1 MFKFVTNGKPK
12 TMKFLKNFFKWF
24 AIVLATIIILM
35 YIFDVDYLLR
45 AVRTIYFHGYTTA
58 YLDDYTHFPNR
69 EIKKG
74 VAQPWAIAK
83 DYNSVPATEELNKT
97 HKELQTVAYLIIKND
112 SIWHESYFDGYGK
125 DSKSNSFSMAKS
137 VVSAALGK
145 AIMDGK
151 IKSLDQKVTDF
162 FPELKGQF
170 AKEVT
175 VGDLSSMASGLSWDE
190 KYYSPFSI
198 VTRAYFDDDLKKVIL
213 GLDVK
218 EKPGQS
224 FKYLS
229 GATELLAM
237 CIEKATGTYVSD
249 YVSKNFWQPMGA
261 ENEALWQLD
270 HEGDGIEKAYC
281 CIASNAR
288 DFARFGKL
296 YRDYGKW
303 SGKQL
308 LDSTFVAKSIAPRFP
323 DSPQYGYGFWLHNI
337 NGKQLFYMRGH
348 LGQFVI
354 VIPKDNVIIVRL
366 GHLKG
371 LQTETDPHSNDLYVY
386 VNEAYKMLEKR
397 K

>member
-1 MFKFVTNGKPK
+1 
-12 TMKFLKNFFKWF
+12 MKFLKSFLKWF
-24 AIVLATIIILM
+24 CIIIASIVILM
-35 YIFDVDYLLR
+35 YIFDVDYILR
-45 AVRTIYFHGYTTA
+45 AVRTIYFRGHTTA
-58 YLDDYTHFPNR
+58 FLEDYTHFPNR

-74 VAQPWAIAK
+74 AGQPWAIAK
-83 DYNSVPATEELNKT
+83 DYNSVPATEELNKE
-97 HKELQTVAYLIIKND
+97 HKELGTVAYLIIKND
-112 SIWHESYFDGYGK
+112 SIWHESYYDGYDK
-125 DSKSNSFSMAKS
+125 NSKSNSFSMAKS
-137 VVSAALGK
+137 VISAAMGK
-145 AIMDGK
+145 AIMEGK

-162 FPELKGQF
+162 FPDLKGQY

-175 VGDLSSMASGLSWDE
+175 VGDLSSMASGLNWDE

-198 VTRAYFDDDLKKVIL
+198 VTRAYFDNDLKKVIL
-213 GLDVK
+213 GLDVS

-237 CIEKATGTYVSD
+237 CVEKATGEHVANYVSE
-249 YVSKNFWQPMGA
+249 KFWQPMGA

-270 HEGDGIEKAYC
+270 HNPDGIEKAYC

-296 YRDYGKW
+296 YRDFGKW
-303 SGKQL
+303 NGKQL
-308 LDSTFVAKSIAPRFP
+308 LDSAFVAKSIRPRFAN
-323 DSPQYGYGFWLHNI
+323 SPQYGYGFWLHKI

-354 VIPKDNVIIVRL
+354 VVPEDNVIIVRL
-366 GHLKG
+366 GHVKG
-371 LQTETDPHSNDLYVY
+371 LQTEEDPHSNDLYVY
-386 VNEAYKMLEKR
+386 FNEAYKMLEKR

>member
-1 MFKFVTNGKPK
+1 
-12 TMKFLKNFFKWF
+12 MKFLKKFLLWF
-24 AIVLATIIILM
+24 LILLTGIIILM

-45 AVRTIYFHGYTTA
+45 AVRTIYFKGYTTA
-58 YLDDYTHFPNR
+58 FLDDYKEFPNR

-74 VAQPWAIAK
+74 TAQPWAIAK
-83 DYNSVPATEELNKT
+83 DYNSVPATEILNKT

-137 VVSAALGK
+137 IVSACLGK

-151 IKSLDQKVTDF
+151 IKSLDQKVSDF
-162 FPELKGQF
+162 FPELKGKY

-175 VGDLSSMASGLSWDE
+175 VGDLSSMSSGLSWDE
-190 KYYSPFSI
+190 HYYSPFSI
-198 VTRAYFDDDLKKVIL
+198 VTRAYFDNDLKKVIL
-213 GLDVK
+213 GLEVN
-218 EKPGQS
+218 EAPGKS

-237 CIEKATGTYVSD
+237 VIEKATGEYLSD
-249 YVSKNFWQPMGA
+249 YMSKNFWQPMGA

-270 HEGDGIEKAYC
+270 HAPDGIEKAYC

-296 YRDYGKW
+296 YLQNGKW
-303 SGKQL
+303 NEKQL
-308 LDSTFVAKSIAPRFP
+308 LDSTFVAKSITPRFP
-323 DSPQYGYGFWLHNI
+323 ESPEYGYGWWLHNYL
-337 NGKQLFYMRGH
+337 GKKMYYMRGH

-354 VIPKDNVIIVRL
+354 VVPEDNVIIVRL

-371 LQTETDPHSNDLYVY
+371 LQTETDPHSNDFYVY
-386 VNEAYKMLEKR
+386 VGEAYKMLEKR